1 MKRASHYLLFVSLFL
16 FPFLFFAAC
25 NPSGKNKQGQAAVVE
40 DTAGSTSPD
49 AMKLHDKLMRSF
61 SEDWMERE
69 SDPDL
74 YPAYYGGSFIDNN
87 GTFVIAVTGNPE
99 ANRQRLV
106 EVLGTEDFNVE
117 TVQYSYRQMMQV
129 MDRVDAFLF
138 NASIPEDHPVLIRFA
153 GAYPD
158 VMDNRVKVIL
168 TSVDQEA
175 IRAFKRD
182 VSDSPMV
189 VFEQG
194 EMPELF

>member
-1 MKRASHYLLFVSLFL
+1 MKRASHSLLFVSLFL
-16 FPFLFFAAC
+16 FPLFFAAC
-25 NPSGKNKQGQAAVVE
+25 HSSGKNTQGQAAVVE
-40 DTAGSTSPD
+40 DTLGSTSPD
-49 AMKLHDKLMRSF
+49 AMQLHDKLMRSF

-74 YPAYYGGSFIDNN
+74 YPAYYGGSFIDNR

-129 MDRVDAFLF
+129 MDQVDAFLF
-138 NASIPEDHPVLIRFA
+138 NASIPEDHPVLTRFA

-168 TSVDQEA
+168 TTVDQEA